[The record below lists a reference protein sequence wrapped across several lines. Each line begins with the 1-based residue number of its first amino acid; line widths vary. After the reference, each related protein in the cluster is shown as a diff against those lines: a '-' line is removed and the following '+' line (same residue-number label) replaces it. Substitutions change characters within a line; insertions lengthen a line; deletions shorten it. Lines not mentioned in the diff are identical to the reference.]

1 MTPTVYLIILIAFG
15 GLTGDVRYEQKIR
28 TMYDCEIASQSIN
41 TTPGKFYRYE
51 EDFTYNKITS
61 WCVKSYPCQSSIC
74 GMGPRIY

>member
-41 TTPGKFYRYE
+41 TTPGKFYRNSRNRYE

-61 WCVKSYPCQSSIC
+61 WCVV
-74 GMGPRIY
+74 R

>member
-15 GLTGDVRYEQKIR
+15 GLTGDVRYEQKII

-41 TTPGKFYRYE
+41 TTPGQFYRYE

-61 WCVKSYPCQSSIC
+61 WCVK
-74 GMGPRIY
+74 R